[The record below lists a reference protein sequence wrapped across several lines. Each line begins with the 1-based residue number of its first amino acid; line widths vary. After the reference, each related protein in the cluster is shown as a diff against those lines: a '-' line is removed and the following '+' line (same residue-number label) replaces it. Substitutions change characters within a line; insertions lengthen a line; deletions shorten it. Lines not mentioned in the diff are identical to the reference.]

1 MKEQLLQLKYQV
13 NKMTSGNLNF
23 IVIDDS
29 KLDCFIAEKIIKNT
43 NRCEV
48 INTFQQGTDALAYI
62 NSITSADVRTVIFVD
77 IQMPVMN
84 GFEFVEAFEKLPA
97 DTRQGYSIYM
107 LSSSINENDIAKVKS
122 YNSVK
127 QFLNKP
133 LTNGTISIVLSQM
146 E

>member
-1 MKEQLLQLKYQV
+1 MVQIKK
-13 NKMTSGNLNF
+13 LNF

-43 NRCEV
+43 GNSES
-48 INTFQQGTDALAYI
+48 IKSFLQATEALDYI
-62 NSITSADVRTVIFVD
+62 KSIPQDEHSRTIILVD

-97 DTRQGYSIYM
+97 DLIKNYTIFII
-107 LSSSINENDIAKVKS
+107 SSSINENDQSRVHN
-122 YNSVK
+122 YFSVK

-133 LTNGTISIVLSQM
+133 LTSNNLAVLLAS
-146 E
+146 